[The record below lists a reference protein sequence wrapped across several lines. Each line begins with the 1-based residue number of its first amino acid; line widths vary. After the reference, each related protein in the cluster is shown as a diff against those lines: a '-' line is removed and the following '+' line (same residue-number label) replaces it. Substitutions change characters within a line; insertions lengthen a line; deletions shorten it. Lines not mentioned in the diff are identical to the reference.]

1 MLLVSDIPRHL
12 KLYDKYY
19 SIQEQTSYIGCINI
33 SKPNFHMLKFSLLKP
48 LFDNCVFFILILGC
62 TSMSIIKCNNIFYIF
77 NPHSYDKY
85 GFPHINGNSIL
96 LTFYNFKKLCTYIEN
111 LSEILHT
118 NSYELT
124 PIIIYETNNLFQINI
139 KKKHISKNSY
149 DNDNDKK
156 INTSK
161 KHKLNTNK
169 EISNNKKIKISD
181 KEKNMHSLE
190 YENYSEKSKSK
201 EQNKNKISIIIKNNK
216 RKNHSENEN
225 SLKKMKTNDSK
236 FDNEHLSHKINIS
249 NK

>member
-77 NPHSYDKY
+77 NPHSYNKY

-124 PIIIYETNNLFQINI
+124 PIIIYETNNLFKINTS
-139 KKKHISKNSY
+139 KKHISKNSY
-149 DNDNDKK
+149 NNDNDKK

-161 KHKLNTNK
+161 KT
-169 EISNNKKIKISD
+169 
-181 KEKNMHSLE
+181 
-190 YENYSEKSKSK
+190 
-201 EQNKNKISIIIKNNK
+201 
-216 RKNHSENEN
+216 
-225 SLKKMKTNDSK
+225 
-236 FDNEHLSHKINIS
+236 
-249 NK
+249 